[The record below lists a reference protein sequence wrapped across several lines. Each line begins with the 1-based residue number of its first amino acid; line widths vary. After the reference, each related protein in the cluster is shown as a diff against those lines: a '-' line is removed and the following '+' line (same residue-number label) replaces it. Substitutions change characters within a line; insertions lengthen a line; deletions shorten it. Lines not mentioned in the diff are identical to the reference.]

1 MARKSKIALHRSD
14 DLEAVDAELDVAMSD
29 LDATNERV
37 ADLLGHMPHMPY
49 APEEPEPA
57 GPDRAAPQPERSQ
70 ADSQDAGDPDA
81 KGHSPSGHEGAK
93 QAE

>member
-37 ADLLGHMPHMPY
+37 ADLLSSY

-57 GPDRAAPQPERSQ
+57 GPDGAAPQPEGAA
-70 ADSQDAGDPDA
+70 ADSQHAGDPDA
-81 KGHSPSGHEGAK
+81 KGASPSGHEGAK
-93 QAE
+93 QPE

>member
-29 LDATNERV
+29 LDATNQRV
-37 ADLLGHMPHMPY
+37 ADLLSSY

-57 GPDRAAPQPERSQ
+57 EPDSADPQSKGTPTE
-70 ADSQDAGDPDA
+70 DAGDSDA
-81 KGHSPSGHEGAK
+81 KGVSPSGHEGMG

>member
-14 DLEAVDAELDVAMSD
+14 HLEEVDAELDVAMSN

-37 ADLLGHMPHMPY
+37 ADLLGSY

-57 GPDRAAPQPERSQ
+57 GPDGAVPQPERSQ

-81 KGHSPSGHEGAK
+81 KGDSPSGHEGAK